1 MRVKQSKVFGKL
13 QSESDRLGTQF
24 VRLELKVAV
33 SLIDIA
39 SHSFNRE
46 RRKQLL
52 KDARRS
58 YDTVLEA
65 LPLLSIT
72 GINQE
77 EINGKL
83 REVRVRL
90 EQFGISVPI
99 SVWELRDTG

>member
-1 MRVKQSKVFGKL
+1 MM
-13 QSESDRLGTQF
+13 GTQF

-39 SHSFNRE
+39 SHSFSPE

-58 YDTVLEA
+58 YDTVLQV
-65 LPLLSIT
+65 LPLLSVTGRDREEIT
-72 GINQE
+72 G
-77 EINGKL
+77 KL
-83 REVRVRL
+83 CEVRGRL